1 MLCLSREGLS
11 DPRSSPRVGAMP
23 QAAWLILVRA
33 LSRGRDWCL
42 KTSTLMHK
50 TLVLRFMEVQ
60 ILLLAP
66 ICPHYAEHFWGL
78 LGHGGECRARYRP

>member
-1 MLCLSREGLS
+1 MYCSRF
-11 DPRSSPRVGAMP
+11 V
-23 QAAWLILVRA
+23 
-33 LSRGRDWCL
+33 RGRDWCL

-78 LGHGGECRARYRP
+78 LGYGGECVCACGLGRRWHVAVAVIWR